1 MSFNKNYY
9 KKNKQDNNRIGL
21 LFYSNVIQH
30 YYKPSTIL
38 DYGCGTGHLLNRL
51 SKKNL
56 STKVMDLK

>member
-30 YYKPSTIL
+30 YYKPSNIL
-38 DYGCGTGHLLNRL
+38 DYGCGTGHCNIFC
-51 SKKNL
+51 
-56 STKVMDLK
+56 

>member
-30 YYKPSTIL
+30 YYKSSNIL
-38 DYGCGTGHLLNRL
+38 DYGCGTG
-51 SKKNL
+51 SFAKKV
-56 STKVMDLK
+56 STFKPKKIVK